1 MVSLV
6 RVGSHIEQFRE
17 AVQVAQASKSVNG
30 RVYVK
35 IIEPGQ
41 GATGYYT
48 PEVLTQSGQDG
59 VFDNAPIMWNHPG
72 KDLRSEQGPDSTK
85 LAGFIEPGSTQYLD
99 KGPKGPGLYGNATI
113 LKKNREE
120 VASWVD
126 TPFGLSI
133 HASGEL
139 ERPGD
144 ITSRVTRIDKVHSV
158 DLVVRPGAGGAIVE
172 VLESELLS
180 VPTWNSYPLEPGY
193 ILSPF
198 QESEDTLIEVPQMKE
213 SEPMLNLKYQLY
225 EDDSSG
231 NQYIYLGNDNE
242 QGFAEAA
249 AERWAEAMGDDMKE
263 SDEGPTVFKDPE
275 GNHFALLDSERQEA
289 GGALVLRKAGAAV
302 GRSTGVA
309 TRGGGGSSGSGGG
322 MGGRLRGMIGRNK
335 GKIAAGAAVG
345 GAGVAAGRMSKR
357 KESEEEYVEGEV
369 YEQDGQFFQFLGDG
383 SALKEMGKM
392 GKMGKRMEADD
403 EDDEKEK
410 KDDMK
415 GDDKKESN
423 AEVMEAIGN
432 LQAQIAEMRDGPQ
445 KAQEVA
451 EAANE
456 ATAGSYGTRRLIE
469 QAAVAW
475 AGNAEEATVIGKTIG
490 QIIEAEREALAKEFG
505 FAGRSHSR
513 WQGEQP
519 MQGNPGAGQQ
529 QLQEAQPYVGGAGA
543 FASGGGNL
551 QEASLEKFDAQLDK
565 LLEGVM

>member
-1 MVSLV
+1 
-6 RVGSHIEQFRE
+6 
-17 AVQVAQASKSVNG
+17 
-30 RVYVK
+30 
-35 IIEPGQ
+35 
-41 GATGYYT
+41 
-48 PEVLTQSGQDG
+48 
-59 VFDNAPIMWNHPG
+59 
-72 KDLRSEQGPDSTK
+72 
-85 LAGFIEPGSTQYLD
+85 
-99 KGPKGPGLYGNATI
+99 
-113 LKKNREE
+113 
-120 VASWVD
+120 
-126 TPFGLSI
+126 
-133 HASGEL
+133 
-139 ERPGD
+139 
-144 ITSRVTRIDKVHSV
+144 
-158 DLVVRPGAGGAIVE
+158 
-172 VLESELLS
+172 
-180 VPTWNSYPLEPGY
+180 
-193 ILSPF
+193 
-198 QESEDTLIEVPQMKE
+198 
-213 SEPMLNLKYQLY
+213 MLNLKYQLY

-263 SDEGPTVFKDPE
+263 SDEEPTVFKDPE
-275 GNHFALLDSERQEA
+275 GNHFALLNDSERQEA

-309 TRGGGGSSGSGGG
+309 TRGGGGSSGSGGGGG

-369 YEQDGQFFQFLGDG
+369 YEQDGQFFQFLGDA
-383 SALKEMGKM
+383 SALREM
-392 GKMGKRMEADD
+392 DD

-551 QEASLEKFDAQLDK
+551 QETSLEKFDAQLDK

>member
-48 PEVLTQSGQDG
+48 PEVLTQAGQDG
-59 VFDNAPIMWNHPG
+59 VFDNAPMMWNHPG

-263 SDEGPTVFKDPE
+263 SDEEPTVFKDPE

-357 KESEEEYVEGEV
+357 KESEDEYVEGEI

-475 AGNAEEATVIGKTIG
+475 AGNAEEATVIGQTIG

-551 QEASLEKFDAQLDK
+551 RETSLEKFDAQLDK

>member
-1 MVSLV
+1 M
-6 RVGSHIEQFRE
+6 
-17 AVQVAQASKSVNG
+17 
-30 RVYVK
+30 
-35 IIEPGQ
+35 
-41 GATGYYT
+41 
-48 PEVLTQSGQDG
+48 
-59 VFDNAPIMWNHPG
+59 
-72 KDLRSEQGPDSTK
+72 
-85 LAGFIEPGSTQYLD
+85 AGFIEPGSTQYLD

-144 ITSRVTRIDKVHSV
+144 ITSKVTRIDKVHSV

-193 ILSPF
+193 ILSPL
-198 QESEDTLIEVPQMKE
+198 QESEDMLIRVPSLFEADGEKKGNWAQRHPNWTGTGAGVAAGTAASAGVAALSRRRFRRRGATAAGLIKAGGARSAAETGGGLAAGIGTAAALKRSSGGKAHRKE
-213 SEPMLNLKYQLY
+213 NQPMLNLKYQLY

-231 NQYIYLGNDNE
+231 NQYIYLGNDSE

-263 SDEGPTVFKDPE
+263 SDEEPTIFKDPQ
-275 GNHFALLDSERQEA
+275 GNHFALLNNSEHQEA

-309 TRGGGGSSGSGGG
+309 TRGGGGSSGSGGGGG

-369 YEQDGQFFQFLGDG
+369 YEQDGQFFQFLGDA
-383 SALKEMGKM
+383 SALREM
-392 GKMGKRMEADD
+392 DD

-551 QEASLEKFDAQLDK
+551 QETSLEKFDAQLDK

>member
-6 RVGSHIEQFRE
+6 RVRSHIEQFRE

-144 ITSRVTRIDKVHSV
+144 ITSKVTRIDKVHSV

-309 TRGGGGSSGSGGG
+309 TRGGGGSGGSGGG

-403 EDDEKEK
+403 EDEDKEK

-551 QEASLEKFDAQLDK
+551 QETSLEKFDAQLDK